1 MPLSSLPFAVVLNT
15 QAGSGLAGREW
26 PRLKAEL
33 DQHGLPHQLLQT
45 GSAQEA
51 CWALAQLPPEQPV
64 LAVGGDGTVYG
75 LLPELRHSGRALG
88 VVPLGS
94 GNDFAG
100 MLGLKPG
107 DFGAALGRLS
117 RPATAFD
124 LLEVQLE
131 GEAPDEWMT
140 LLNGLG
146 MGFDAQITALMN
158 DVPKRLLGV
167 HLGGLARYLW
177 AALDGLRH
185 LETEHLEVLLDD
197 QPWYSGP
204 SCLVAVMNG
213 RRYGGGFLI
222 APQANPQDGLIDVV
236 LGSELSRSALLL
248 LMGRVLRGTHLTHPL
263 VHHARARKVSVYW
276 TRPMYAHLDGD
287 VLGRQEG
294 MHIQVVPGGLK
305 FLSSS

>member
-1 MPLSSLPFAVVLNT
+1 MPTTSPPFAVILNT

-26 PRLKAEL
+26 PRLEAEL
-33 DQHGLPHQLLQT
+33 DRHGLTHQLLRT
-45 GSAQEA
+45 GSAEEA
-51 CWALAQLPPEQPV
+51 RWALAQLPPEHPV

-75 LLPELRHSGRALG
+75 LLPELRRSGRALG

-100 MLGLKPG
+100 MLNLQPG
-107 DFGAALGRLS
+107 DFGAALARLS
-117 RPATAFD
+117 RPATSFD

-131 GEAPDEWMT
+131 GETKWTT

-146 MGFDAQITALMN
+146 MGFDAQITALMS
-158 DVPKRLLGV
+158 DVPTRLLGV
-167 HLGGLARYLW
+167 QLGGQARYLW

-185 LETEHLEVLLDD
+185 LENEHLDVLLDD

-222 APQANPQDGLIDVV
+222 APEANPQDGLMDVV
-236 LGSELSRSALLL
+236 LGSNLSRSALLP
-248 LMGRVLRGTHLTHPL
+248 LMGRVLRGTHLTHPS
-263 VHHARARKVSVYW
+263 VHTARARKVSVSW

-287 VLGRQEG
+287 VIGRQAG
-294 MHIQVVPGGLK
+294 LHIRVVPSGLN
-305 FLSSS
+305 FLSSNS